1 MLASRGKGGKMNDQL
16 FIIGFLG
23 GAIVGAVSFVGGV
36 LFYER
41 LQAWKRMRAYNDY
54 LKKQNEDGC

>member
-1 MLASRGKGGKMNDQL
+1 MNDQL